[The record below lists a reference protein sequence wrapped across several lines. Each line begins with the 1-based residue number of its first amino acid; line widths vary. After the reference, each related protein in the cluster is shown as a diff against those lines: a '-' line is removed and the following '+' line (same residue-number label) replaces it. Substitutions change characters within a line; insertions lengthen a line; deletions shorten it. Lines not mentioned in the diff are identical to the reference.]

1 MTNRRNRVLSG
12 TQPTGRLHIGHLVG
26 ALRNYV
32 ALQEKNDCFYCIVDW
47 HALTSMYSDTS
58 QLQSYVTEVAAG
70 YLASGVDPEKSVIFI
85 QSDVKEHAELHLL
98 LSMMTPLGWLERVPT
113 YKEKKASMK
122 DKDLSNYGFL
132 GYPVLQTAD
141 IIIYK
146 ANLVPV
152 GEDQLYHL
160 ELAREIVRRFH
171 HLTGTAIFPEP
182 QAMLT
187 EAKRVPGL
195 DGRKMSK
202 SYGNSIYLEDTEE
215 EITKKISTMV
225 TDTRRVRR
233 TDPGE
238 PEDCPVFALHKI
250 FSTET
255 EQADCAAG
263 CRSAGIGCFD
273 CKKVLIRHVL
283 EEVLPVGERTKK
295 LKEDGDYLRDV
306 LNTGAGKAR
315 EVAAATMDEVR
326 AAMNLK
332 GR

>member
-1 MTNRRNRVLSG
+1 MVNKRNRVLSG

-32 ALQEKNDCFYCIVDW
+32 ALQEENDCFYSVVDW
-47 HALTSMYSDTS
+47 HALTSMYSDPGK
-58 QLQSYVTEVAAG
+58 LQAYVTEVVAGFLAA
-70 YLASGVDPEKSVIFI
+70 GVDPEKSVIFV

-113 YKEKKASMK
+113 YKEKKAQIT

-171 HLTGTAIFPEP
+171 HITRTSIFPEP
-182 QAMLT
+182 
-187 EAKRVPGL
+187 EAKLTVARRVPGL

-215 EITKKISTMV
+215 EITKKLSTMV

-238 PEDCPVFALHKI
+238 PDDCPVFALHKI
-250 FSTET
+250 FSTPT
-255 EQADCAAG
+255 EQADCATG
-263 CRSAGIGCFD
+263 CRTAGIGCFD
-273 CKKVLIRHVL
+273 CKKVLIHHVL
-283 EEVLPVGERTKK
+283 EEVLPVGERVKK
-295 LKEDGDYLRDV
+295 LKEDGDYLNDV
-306 LNTGAGKAR
+306 LNAGAIKAR

-326 AAMNLK
+326 IAMNLK
-332 GR
+332 RR

>member
-1 MTNRRNRVLSG
+1 MTNQRKRVLSG
-12 TQPTGRLHIGHLVG
+12 TQPTGRLHIGHMVG
-26 ALRNYV
+26 ALQNYV
-32 ALQEKNDCFYCIVDW
+32 ALQGKNDCFYCIVDW
-47 HALTSMYSDTS
+47 HALTSMYSDPS
-58 QLQSYVTEVAAG
+58 HLQEYVTEVAAG
-70 YLASGVDPEKSVIFI
+70 YLASGVDPEKSVIFV

-113 YKEKKASMK
+113 YKEKKAQITE
-122 DKDLSNYGFL
+122 KDLSNYGFL

-171 HLTGTAIFPEP
+171 HLTGTTIFPEP
-182 QAMLT
+182 EAKLT

-250 FSTET
+250 FSTIE
-255 EQADCAAG
+255 EQSDCATG
-263 CRSAGIGCFD
+263 CRTAGIGCFD
-273 CKKVLIRHVL
+273 CKKVLIRHIL
-283 EEVLPVGERTKK
+283 EEVIPVGERVKK
-295 LKEDGDYLRDV
+295 LKNDGDYLRDV
-306 LNTGAGKAR
+306 LNAGAVKAR

>member
-1 MTNRRNRVLSG
+1 MTDQRKRVLSG

-26 ALRNYV
+26 ALSNYV
-32 ALQEKNDCFYCIVDW
+32 ALQEENDCFYSVVDW
-47 HALTSMYSDTS
+47 HALTSMYSDPG
-58 QLQSYVTEVAAG
+58 QLQAYVTEVAAG
-70 YLASGVDPEKSVIFI
+70 FLASGVDPEKSVIFV

-113 YKEKKASMK
+113 YKEKKAQMK
-122 DKDLSNYGFL
+122 DRDMSNYGFL

-171 HLTGTAIFPEP
+171 HLTGTVIFPEP
-182 QAMLT
+182 EAKLT

-215 EITKKISTMV
+215 EITKKIATMV

-233 TDPGE
+233 TDPGV

-250 FSTET
+250 FSTAA
-255 EQADCAAG
+255 EQADCASG

-273 CKKVLIRHVL
+273 CKKVLIQHVL
-283 EEVLPVGERTKK
+283 EKVLPVGERVKK

-306 LNTGAGKAR
+306 LNAGATKAR
-315 EVAAATMDEVR
+315 AVAAATMDEVR
-326 AAMNLK
+326 TAMNLK
-332 GR
+332 RR